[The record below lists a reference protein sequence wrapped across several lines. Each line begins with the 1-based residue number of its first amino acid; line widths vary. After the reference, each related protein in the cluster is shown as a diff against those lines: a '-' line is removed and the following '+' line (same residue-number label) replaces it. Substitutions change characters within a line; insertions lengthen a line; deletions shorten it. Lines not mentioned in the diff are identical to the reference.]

1 MKHVAYILLV
11 RYASVLYNNIIF
23 EKNIT
28 LYVSR
33 KVCFNSLYCRRQLR
47 EKLWSRIW
55 ITKKNSD
62 NAAE

>member
-1 MKHVAYILLV
+1 MKHVAYVLLV
-11 RYASVLYNNIIF
+11 RYASVLYIIIF
-23 EKNIT
+23 LKNIT